1 MQRKTIMERM
11 KNEKQKEIYSYR
23 TPRSDCYYYYPAGAE
38 FLTFVSFFF
47 LIIKYL

>member
-1 MQRKTIMERM
+1 MPQGDIFV
-11 KNEKQKEIYSYR
+11 Y
-23 TPRSDCYYYYPAGAE
+23 DCFTGESNFYDNYYPASAE